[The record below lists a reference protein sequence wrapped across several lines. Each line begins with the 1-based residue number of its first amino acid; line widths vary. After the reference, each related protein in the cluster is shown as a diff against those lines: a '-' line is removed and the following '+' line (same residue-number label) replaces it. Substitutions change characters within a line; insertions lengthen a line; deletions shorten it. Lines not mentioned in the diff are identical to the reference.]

1 MKDNI
6 FEINENLDFLFT
18 TNIEVISVSAKEKLM
33 NNKSYYWYDDD
44 YYKVED
50 FATKVLIKNSFE
62 VFKGTDI
69 SSIFNFIIHIEQYE
83 NQLIRN
89 SKLNNE
95 IYKTDDILE
104 KIKTIK
110 KLKRYLIQDK
120 IFHVKL
126 IDYSEVLFDLFY
138 NYSDEKLINDNY
150 LFNVLRKL
158 DQSDISKLFVF
169 FEQISGLKRGVP
181 DLFIMKNKSFFFVE
195 VKSKNDSLSR
205 YQIFFI
211 NKFKK
216 YVSDN
221 IFVFHV
227 QINDWN

>member
-1 MKDNI
+1 MIESVFDL
-6 FEINENLDFLFT
+6 NENLDFLFT

-33 NNKSYYWYDDD
+33 NNKSYYWYNDD

-50 FATKVLIKNSFE
+50 FAKKVFNNNDYE
-62 VFKGTDI
+62 VYKGVEI
-69 SSIFNFIIHIEQYE
+69 SGIFNFIIHINQYE

-95 IYKTDDILE
+95 IYKTDVILH
-104 KIKTIK
+104 KIKTII
-110 KLKRYLIQDK
+110 KLKQDLIQDK

-138 NYSDEKLINDNY
+138 NYSDEKIINNNY
-150 LFNVLRKL
+150 LFNVLRAL
-158 DQSDISKLFVF
+158 DQKDLTKLFVF

-181 DLFIMKNKSFFFVE
+181 DLFILKNKSFYFVE

-216 YVSDN
+216 IVSDN

>member
-6 FEINENLDFLFT
+6 FEINENLDLLFT

-33 NNKSYYWYDDD
+33 NNKSYYWFDDD

-69 SSIFNFIIHIEQYE
+69 SSIFNFIIGIEQYE
-83 NQLIRN
+83 KQLLRN
-89 SKLNNE
+89 SKLNNDV
-95 IYKTDDILE
+95 IKSDVILD

-110 KLKRYLIQDK
+110 KLKNDLIQNNT
-120 IFHVKL
+120 FHIKL
-126 IDYSEVLFDLFY
+126 IDYSEFLYDLLY
-138 NYSDEKLINDNY
+138 NYSDDKIINNNY
-150 LFNVLRKL
+150 LYNVLRAL

-181 DLFIMKNKSFFFVE
+181 DLFIMKNKSFYFVE

>member
-1 MKDNI
+1 MKENI

-44 YYKVED
+44 FYKVED
-50 FATKVLIKNSFE
+50 FATKVFNYNNYE
-62 VFKGTDI
+62 VYKGDEI
-69 SSIFNFIIHIEQYE
+69 SGIFNFIIGIEQYE
-83 NQLIRN
+83 KQLIRN
-89 SKLNNE
+89 SKLNNDL
-95 IYKTDDILE
+95 IKTDFILD

-110 KLKRYLIQDK
+110 KLKNDLIQNNT
-120 IFHVKL
+120 FHIKL
-126 IDYSEVLFDLFY
+126 IDYSEFLYDLFY
-138 NYSDEKLINDNY
+138 NYSDDKIINNNY
-150 LFNVLRKL
+150 LFNVLRIL
-158 DQSDISKLFVF
+158 DQTDLTKLFIF

-181 DLFIMKNKSFFFVE
+181 DLFIIKNKSFFFVE

-216 YVSDN
+216 YISDN